1 MFSPAVD
8 APVLSFTSIPGTTMQ
23 LEYIF
28 QNPLVIVVVLFGMS
42 CTMGLSLVI
51 PIVANVILA
60 VFSGWMGDLAQAAQG
75 KTRESAYPNE
85 RDDFPKQVIGYAPG
99 SEPKVVETPPLEV
112 EADEVPVAMLTQ
124 LTIAVTLTA
133 AAFVF
138 AAVALFEWRLET
150 ELADKGYED
159 VEVIPH
165 VSAQ

>member
-1 MFSPAVD
+1 
-8 APVLSFTSIPGTTMQ
+8 MQ
-23 LEYIF
+23 LEFIF
-28 QNPLVIVVVLFGMS
+28 QNPVVILVVIFGMS
-42 CTMGLSLVI
+42 CTMGLAVVI

-60 VFSGWMGDLAQAAQG
+60 VFGGWVGDLAQAAQG
-75 KTRESAYPNE
+75 KTRDSAYPSE

-99 SEPKVVETPPLEV
+99 EEPKAEMPAPAPLVV

-124 LTIAVTLTA
+124 LTVAVTLTA

-138 AAVALFEWRLET
+138 IAVLLFEWRLET

-165 VSAQ
+165 VAAQ